1 MLGRSA
7 LKVQCDDADATTVFE
22 SLGWAFVAMAG
33 GAFALLTTLL
43 VEQGR

>member
-7 LKVQCDDADATTVFE
+7 LKAQCDRADPNYVLE
-22 SLGWAFVAMAG
+22 NVGWAFVAMAG

-43 VEQGR
+43 VDQAR